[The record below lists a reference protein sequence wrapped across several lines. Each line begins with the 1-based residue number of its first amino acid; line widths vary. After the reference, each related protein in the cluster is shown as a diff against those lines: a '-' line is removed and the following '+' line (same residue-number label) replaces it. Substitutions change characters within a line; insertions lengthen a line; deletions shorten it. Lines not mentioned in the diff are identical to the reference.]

1 MEINK
6 DVHRT
11 FAEADIR
18 QCLAAQVS
26 SSSYDT
32 CILLLI

>member
-1 MEINK
+1 MRRRREEQEQG
-6 DVHRT
+6 DARGLSRG
-11 FAEADIR
+11 EAH
-18 QCLAAQVS
+18 VS